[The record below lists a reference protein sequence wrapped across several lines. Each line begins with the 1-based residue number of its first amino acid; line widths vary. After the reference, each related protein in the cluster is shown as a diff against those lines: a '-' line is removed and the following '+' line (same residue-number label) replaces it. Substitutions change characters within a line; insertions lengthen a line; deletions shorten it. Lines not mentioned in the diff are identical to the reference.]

1 MSSSKRGHNTRTQAR
16 NSRGQFAPRARCTSF
31 DYDTDVDGDPA
42 TMRLALEVWST
53 GGKRGKGAASS
64 GGKEKVS
71 VSSAKR
77 GQMGAFHLIEE
88 GKSDFPPLVRCVRFG
103 CHSELES
110 RGLGAMSTGGAR

>member
-42 TMRLALEVWST
+42 TMQLALEVWAT

-64 GGKEKVS
+64 GGKKKVS

-77 GQMGAFHLIEE
+77 GKWAPSTSSKKVRAI
-88 GKSDFPPLVRCVRFG
+88 FPLWCAV
-103 CHSELES
+103 
-110 RGLGAMSTGGAR
+110 